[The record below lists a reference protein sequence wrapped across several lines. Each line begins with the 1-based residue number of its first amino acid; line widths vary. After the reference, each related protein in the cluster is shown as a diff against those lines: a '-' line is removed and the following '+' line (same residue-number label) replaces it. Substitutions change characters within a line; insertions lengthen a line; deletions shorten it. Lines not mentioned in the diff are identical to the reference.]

1 MHLLSSIRMGVHLGL
16 IRDLN
21 IPAINEMFIRT
32 QPAHLQKLIGNE
44 MDTTDRN
51 IERARYL
58 RRYLNKEN
66 GNSGAAEHN

>member
-1 MHLLSSIRMGVHLGL
+1 MGVHLGL

-21 IPAINEMFIRT
+21 VPAINELFIRT
-32 QPAHLQKLIGNE
+32 QPAHLQKLTGNE

-58 RRYLNKEN
+58 RRHLNKEN
-66 GNSGAAEHN
+66 DGGGAAEHN